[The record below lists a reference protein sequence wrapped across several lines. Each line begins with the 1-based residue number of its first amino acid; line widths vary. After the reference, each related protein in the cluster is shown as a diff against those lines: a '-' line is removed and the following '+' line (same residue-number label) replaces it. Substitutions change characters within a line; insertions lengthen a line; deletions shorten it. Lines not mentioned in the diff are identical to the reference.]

1 MPAKQMKVRSHPLYT
16 RLDGIG
22 QPLFEQSGIAD
33 AIVAH
38 AIGIAPTGRVRDDNG
53 TGWLA
58 ITQSPLQLNAFRFC
72 SHGGWHADALRD
84 TPKSSIYYWRRTS
97 TMKLNYV
104 IKFVSDMTRAVSF
117 YRDLLGLPL
126 KFESP
131 GWTEFTTGETTLA
144 LHPASDKNPAGSLQ
158 LGFGVADIQTFYD
171 KMVGSGVEFTMRP
184 KTEFGAL
191 LARFLDSEG
200 AECTVAEH

>member
-1 MPAKQMKVRSHPLYT
+1 MVAGTPMLYEM
-16 RLDGIG
+16 L
-22 QPLFEQSGIAD
+22 PS
-33 AIVAH
+33 
-38 AIGIAPTGRVRDDNG
+38 
-53 TGWLA
+53 LA
-58 ITQSPLQLNAFRFC
+58 
-72 SHGGWHADALRD
+72 
-84 TPKSSIYYWRRTS
+84 YYWQRTS

-117 YRDLLGLPL
+117 YRDVLGLPL

-200 AECTVAEH
+200 AECTVAEQ